1 MCNNPECECENC
13 TCDPCECSE
22 DNPCGCNQ
30 KGTMSRN
37 EMKDWIVMMLAGGT
51 IVLLFVITLGD
62 FYNAIQTNRPP
73 DKDVINLLSMA
84 ITGIVGIIAGFI
96 SGKNAADQAKQQA
109 EAQGLQK

>member
-1 MCNNPECECENC
+1 MNAHQ
-13 TCDPCECSE
+13 TTHV
-22 DNPCGCNQ
+22 GVIK
-30 KGTMSRN
+30 KGSMSRN

-109 EAQGLQK
+109 EAQGAK